1 MWDQLN
7 MYGRPKYVN
16 EIYFWCRP
24 SYSYAYLHEPRD
36 FMHAFLW
43 RLHGVQKLSDGP
55 KYSFQLLE
63 FWREEIF
70 IDEIVYI
77 M

>member
-1 MWDQLN
+1 MLGYANVCMQL
-7 MYGRPKYVN
+7 YKCALLV
-16 EIYFWCRP
+16 CV
-24 SYSYAYLHEPRD
+24 
-36 FMHAFLW
+36 
-43 RLHGVQKLSDGP
+43 HGVQKLSDGP